1 MKPILYSSTETSFTT
16 NGIGILGDCISC
28 DVTEERNGLFEL
40 EMRYPISGIHY
51 GEISQRSIISARSK
65 PGGTIQPFRVY
76 EISRPIGGV
85 VTVYAKHLAYD
96 LSGIPVS
103 PFTSSTASSAMSGL
117 KSNAAVTC
125 PFTFSTDKT
134 TSAKMTVSVPKTIWE
149 LLGGSEGGILDV
161 YGGEY
166 EFDRWTVKLHAQRG
180 YDRGVTIRYG
190 KNLTDLRQDENCAS
204 VYTGVYPYWADAD
217 GNLTTLPEKI
227 VNASGNF
234 DFTRIK
240 PVDFSM
246 DFEEQPTEA
255 TLRAAANAYITNNQI
270 GVPNVSIKVSFIPLD
285 QTEEYRDIA
294 PLERVDLCDVVSV
307 SFPELGVSAKAKVI
321 RTVYDVLLDRYSSV
335 ELGDARDSVAKII
348 VTQEKKLAQQEQ
360 DIASKPGVS
369 DVNNIASGY
378 ADSALESANGYTDTS
393 AQNTLTSA
401 NGYTDTAMQ
410 DAIDAAKQNTA
421 LQIENYDEYMTQLEI
436 FNRLTNNGATQG
448 IFMENGK
455 LYINM
460 DYAHAG
466 TIDATYINL
475 NGKFYV
481 FSGDTLG
488 GYLGYMTGYDGNSTT
503 YGVGLGASGGNYIIV
518 TNGGAR
524 LQGGGNSV
532 YATSSEC
539 GVSGKLRVYG
549 DLVVDGSIKSSGD
562 ISTSGNVSATGTV
575 TGSNIT
581 SS

>member
-1 MKPILYSSTETSFTT
+1 MKPILYQSTETGFDT
-16 NGIGILGDCISC
+16 NGGGILGDCVSC
-28 DVTEERNGLFEL
+28 TVTEERNGAYEL
-40 EMRYPISGIHY
+40 EMEYPITGIHY
-51 GEISQRSIISARSK
+51 ADIAMRSIILAK
-65 PGGTIQPFRVY
+65 PNPTSDPQPFRVY
-76 EISRPIGGV
+76 ESSKPMGGI
-85 VTVYAKHLAYD
+85 VTVYARHTAND
-96 LSGIPVS
+96 LDAIPVN
-103 PFTSSTASSAMSGL
+103 PFTSSTAASAMSGL
-117 KSNAAVTC
+117 KSNAAVAC

-149 LLGGSEGGILDV
+149 LLGGSQGGILDV

-166 EFDRWTVKLHAQRG
+166 EFDQFHVKLWASRG
-180 YDRGVTIRYG
+180 SDNGVSIRYG
-190 KNLTDLRQDENCAS
+190 KNLTDLRQDENCVS

-227 VNASGNF
+227 VNVSGTF

-240 PVDFSM
+240 PVDFSA

-255 TLRAAANAYITNNQI
+255 TLRSAANAYITNNQI
-270 GVPNVSIKVSFIPLD
+270 GVPNVSIKVSFLPLD

-321 RTVYDVLLDRYSSV
+321 KTVYNVLLDRYSSV

-378 ADSALESANGYTDTS
+378 ADSALESANGYTDT
-393 AQNTLTSA
+393 
-401 NGYTDTAMQ
+401 AMQ
-410 DAIDAAKQNTA
+410 DAIDAANQNTA

-475 NGKFYV
+475 DGKFYV

-503 YGVGLGASGGNYIIV
+503 YGVGLSASGGNYIIV

-532 YATSSEC
+532 YATSDEC
-539 GVSGKLRVYG
+539 GVTGKLTVYG
-549 DLVVDGSIKSSGD
+549 YLDVRGSITASGD
-562 ISTSGNVSATGTV
+562 ISTSGSVSATGTV